1 MVTERIEQVCDGRLM
16 GLFRRKRSVEQRI
29 QAAAQARIA
38 TNLTVEDLP
47 IAQGLVQL
55 HADLV
60 SSLELV
66 ALDERTGRPVVNQPE
81 TVAQPDPRED
91 REDTIHK
98 MVQALWWGGNAPCS
112 IARAAGGLTSVR
124 VLNPNQVGYEPDP
137 FDTTWLRHW
146 YLDGR
151 PMPLDAIQNWKLND
165 DPRRGPMGRSPFQN
179 ARQALD
185 VYAWAY
191 SHLLTYFAQGG
202 NPSLVLKSARTLA
215 PGPVPEDAAG
225 RTEAQIAQD
234 DWIRSRQLFA
244 PAVLD
249 PQWSIDAG
257 PEPQDLEQ
265 IVRVLEY
272 CGAQTAQLTNVPP
285 SIANVLAASSLTYST
300 TADELRRWLLLQLGP
315 TWLKRIERG
324 FTRLLPPGLVAR
336 FDQDSLTRFDVL
348 ENAASIAAAP
358 VAQLRAVA

>member
-1 MVTERIEQVCDGRLM
+1 MRP
-16 GLFRRKRSVEQRI
+16 FRRKRSVEQRI
-29 QAAAQARIA
+29 QAAAQARMSTVA
-38 TNLTVEDLP
+38 MTVEDLP
-47 IAQGLVQL
+47 ITQGLVQL

-60 SSLELV
+60 SSLELT
-66 ALDERTGRPVVNQPE
+66 ALDERTGRPVNDQPE
-81 TVAQPDPRED
+81 LVVQPDPRED
-91 REDTIHK
+91 REDTLHK

-112 IARAAGGLTSVR
+112 VARAGAGLTSIR

-137 FDTTWLRHW
+137 FDSTWLRHW

-151 PMPLDAIQNWKLND
+151 PYPIDAIQNWKLND

-179 ARQALD
+179 AKSALD
-185 VYAWAY
+185 VYGWAY
-191 SHLLTYFAQGG
+191 QHLLTYFAQGG
-202 NPSLVLKSARTLA
+202 NPSLVLKSSRVLSPA
-215 PGPVPEDAAG
+215 PVEEDTAG

-234 DWIRSRQLFA
+234 AWITSRQLFA

-249 PQWSIDAG
+249 PQWSIEGG

-265 IVRVLEY
+265 IVRVLEFA
-272 CGAQTAQLTNVPP
+272 GTEVARLTNVPP
-285 SIANVLAASSLTYST
+285 SIANVLAAGSLTYST

-348 ENAASIAAAP
+348 ENAAAVASAP